1 MEAVQRSSLP
11 PESKWNATALFST
24 PEAWETAF
32 QKLQTDLAH
41 ISVYHGTLNTAEAIA
56 TWLDYA
62 QIQEVNLNKLMVYAV
77 MDYSVDT
84 NVVEAA
90 TRFDKL
96 RSISASYSAATA
108 FAPTEI
114 LANPPEIRAQWLESD
129 LKDYAHAFDGL
140 LRKEPH
146 LRSSDIEELLGDLGG
161 VFGSSNSAHSVLANT
176 DLKFELAKDSADN
189 TFEITQGTIR
199 KLLGSTDRTLRKSA
213 YENYANAH
221 LDFKNTMATMLS
233 TGIKQNVFKMRIKNY
248 ENSLEAALAPS
259 HIPSSVFHNLID
271 TFKENLPTWHRYWKI
286 RKKALKLDT
295 LTPYDTF
302 APLCKKHPEISY
314 EQSIE
319 WLGEA
324 LAPLGDEY
332 CSVMKHGALEG
343 GWVDRYPNKGKR
355 MGAFSAGRKG
365 TLPYIMMSY
374 TDDVFGMS
382 TLAHE
387 LGHSMHSHFSCKT
400 QPAIYARYTLFAA
413 EVASNFNQA
422 MLRAHLFDKIDD
434 TDFQI
439 ALIEEAMANFYRY
452 FFVMPTLARFELE
465 MHEHVERGEALSANS
480 LIDLMSGLFAEGY
493 GNEMTFDK
501 DKVGITWAQFHTH
514 LYSNFYV
521 YTYATGISGAHSLAN
536 RVLTGGTD
544 AKKDYLGFLNAGG
557 AHYPID
563 ALKSAGVDLESPQAV
578 KDTFEILK
586 GHIDRL
592 ETLVS

>member
-1 MEAVQRSSLP
+1 MQAVERSSLP
-11 PESKWNATALFST
+11 PESKWNATTLFPT

-32 QKLQTDLAH
+32 QELQTDLSNIA
-41 ISVYHGTLNTAEAIA
+41 VYHGTLNTANGIA
-56 TWLDYA
+56 TWLEYA
-62 QIQEVNLNKLMVYAV
+62 QVQEVKLNKLMVYAL

-84 NVVEAA
+84 GVVEAA
-90 TRFDKL
+90 ARFDKL
-96 RSISASYSAATA
+96 RSIAASYTAATA

-114 LANPPEIRAQWLESD
+114 LANAPEVRATWLDNE
-129 LKDYAHAFDGL
+129 LKDYAHAFDEL
-140 LRKEPH
+140 SRKEPF
-146 LRSSDIEELLGDLGG
+146 LRSGEIEELLGSLGG

-176 DLKFELAKDSADN
+176 DLTFELAKDCEGN

-199 KLLGSTDRTLRKSA
+199 KLLGSTDRSLRKSA

-221 LDFKNTMATMLS
+221 LDFKNTMATMLA

-248 ENSLEAALAPS
+248 DNSLEAALAPS

-271 TFKENLPTWHRYWKI
+271 TFKENLPTWHRYWEI

-332 CSVMKHGALEG
+332 CSVMKQGALEG

-400 QPAIYARYTLFAA
+400 QPPIYARYTLFAA

-434 TDFQI
+434 ADFQI

-465 MHEHVERGEALSANS
+465 IHEQVERGEALSANS

-493 GNEMTFDK
+493 GDVMTFDK

-536 RVLTGGTD
+536 RILTGGAE
-544 AKKDYLGFLNAGG
+544 AKEDYLTFLNAGG

-592 ETLVS
+592 ESLIS

>member
-1 MEAVQRSSLP
+1 MQAVQRSSLP
-11 PESKWNATALFST
+11 PESKWNATALFPT
-24 PEAWETAF
+24 PEAWENSF
-32 QKLQTDLAH
+32 NDLQKELSTIAN
-41 ISVYHGTLNTAEAIA
+41 YHGTLNTADGIA
-56 TWLDYA
+56 TWFDY
-62 QIQEVNLNKLMVYAV
+62 IQEQEVKLNKLMVYAL

-84 NVVEAA
+84 NETKAA
-90 TRFDKL
+90 ARFDKV
-96 RSISASYSAATA
+96 RGMVASYSAATA
-108 FAPTEI
+108 FATTEI
-114 LANPPEIRAQWLESD
+114 LANSKENRTTWLADE
-129 LKDYAHAFDGL
+129 LKNYTHAFDEL
-140 LRKEPH
+140 SRKEDH
-146 LRSSDIEELLGDLGG
+146 LRSTDIEELLGALGG
-161 VFGSSNSAHSVLANT
+161 LFMSSNSAHSVLANT
-176 DLKFELAKDSADN
+176 DLKFELAVDSDG
-189 TFEITQGTIR
+189 TRFEITQGTIR
-199 KLLGSTDRTLRKSA
+199 KLLGSTDRTLRQSA

-221 LDFKNTMATMLS
+221 LEFKNTMATMLS
-233 TGIKQNVFKMRIKNY
+233 TGIKQNVFKVRVKNFD
-248 ENSLEAALAPS
+248 NSLEAALAPS
-259 HIPSSVFHNLID
+259 HIPSSVFHNLIA
-271 TFKENLPTWHRYWKI
+271 TFKENLPTWHRYWEI
-286 RKKALKLDT
+286 RKKALGLDT

-302 APLCKKHPEISY
+302 APLCKNHPEITY
-314 EQSIE
+314 EQSVE

-332 CSVMKHGALEG
+332 CQVMKQGALEG

-387 LGHSMHSHFSCKT
+387 LGHSMHSYFSCKT
-400 QPAIYARYTLFAA
+400 QPPIYARYTLFAA

-422 MLRAHLFDKIDD
+422 LLRDYLFKKIDD
-434 TDFQI
+434 KDFQI

-465 MHEHVERGEALSANS
+465 IHERVERGEALNANS
-480 LIDLMSGLFAEGY
+480 LIHLMSSLFAEGY
-493 GNEMTFDK
+493 GDVMKFDK

-536 RVLTGGTD
+536 RILTGGSQ
-544 AKKDYLGFLNAGG
+544 AKEDYLKFLNAGG

-563 ALKSAGVDLESPQAV
+563 ALNSAGVDLESPQAV